1 MALILL
7 DHGIDRI
14 KAADVFMVIRIFNI
28 VLLIVLSCGTASAN
42 DCVVLLHGLGRTSYS
57 MHTLEKELAKEGY
70 LVVNDGYP
78 SRKENINELTRF
90 VGEGITQ
97 CKKRGAGNI
106 HFVTHSLGGILVR
119 NYFQTNVVSE
129 AGRVVMLG
137 PPNHGSEVVDK
148 YKNKWW
154 FRIFTGPA
162 GQELGTGLNSI
173 PNRLRPIPLGIGIIA
188 GTESLDPWFSGVVHK
203 PNDGKVSVS
212 STKLVEMKDFITV
225 PHSHAFLCNSTAVI
239 RQVKHFLSLGRFEH
253 DK

>member
-1 MALILL
+1 MATRMF
-7 DHGIDRI
+7 G
-14 KAADVFMVIRIFNI
+14 I
-28 VLLIVLSCGTASAN
+28 VLLIILSCGTVSAN

-57 MHTLEKELAKEGY
+57 MRTLEKELKKEGY

-78 SRKENINELTRF
+78 SRKENTKGLTRF
-90 VGEGITQ
+90 VGDGITQ
-97 CKKRGAGNI
+97 CKKRGARHI

-119 NYFQTNVVSE
+119 NYFQTKVVPE

-154 FRIFTGPA
+154 FRKFTGPA
-162 GQELGTGLNSI
+162 GQELGTGPDGI
-173 PNRLRPIPLGIGIIA
+173 PGRLKPIPLEIGIIA
-188 GTESLDPWFSGVVHK
+188 GTESLDPWFSGVVPE

-212 STKLVEMKDFITV
+212 STRLAEMKDFMTV
-225 PHSHAFLCNSTAVI
+225 PHSHAFLPGSKNVV
-239 RQVKHFLSLGRFEH
+239 RQVKHFLSQGRFER